1 MSGLPTEPWARLK
14 ALMLR
19 LRTDCPWDRAQTH
32 ATIAP
37 YTIEEA
43 YEVKEAVDRGDMDE
57 LRDELGDLLFQ
68 VLFQSQIASESGHF
82 DLDGVAEGLVAKM
95 VRRHPHVFAGADKPD
110 WENVKAEERGAKPEA
125 RTLDGVAL
133 ALPALM
139 RAQKLQKRAAKVGFD
154 WPDGDG
160 AFDKIVEE
168 ARELRD
174 APEAERHEEAGDLL
188 FAVVNLVRKLGIDA
202 EAALRDGNAKF
213 QTRFERAEDMA
224 GGFDGLDLE
233 AMDAFWE
240 AAKRAER

>member
-1 MSGLPTEPWARLK
+1 
-14 ALMLR
+14 MLR
-19 LRTDCPWDRAQTH
+19 LRTDCPWDREQTH

-43 YEVKEAVDRGDMDE
+43 YEVKEAVDRGDMEE

-82 DLDGVAEGLVAKM
+82 DLDDVADGLVAKM

-110 WENVKAEERGAKPEA
+110 WDAVKAQERAGKPQA
-125 RTLDGVAL
+125 GTLDGIAL
-133 ALPALM
+133 ALPALI
-139 RAQKLQKRAAKVGFD
+139 RAQKLQKRAATVGFD
-154 WPDGDG
+154 WPDAEG

-174 APEAERHEEAGDLL
+174 APETERHEEAGDLL

-213 QTRFERAEDMA
+213 ARRFERAEADA
-224 GGFDGLDLE
+224 GGFAELSLE
-233 AMDAFWE
+233 EMDAFWE
-240 AAKRAER
+240 AAKRAERMKGPDA